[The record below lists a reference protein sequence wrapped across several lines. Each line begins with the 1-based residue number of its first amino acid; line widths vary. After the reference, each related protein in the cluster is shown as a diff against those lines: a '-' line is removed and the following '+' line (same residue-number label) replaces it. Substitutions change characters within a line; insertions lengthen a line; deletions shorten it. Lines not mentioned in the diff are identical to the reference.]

1 MKVRAAI
8 LVLALLPVGAATTA
22 LGATKPKPKPLPKVC
37 NLIVDDAGDEKYNG
51 AVPGDGND
59 DIVSGDL
66 SSNGKVITGVLRLAA
81 LAQPDPMSPL
91 GEGYFLEFSA
101 KGADNTLFLS
111 ARTYPT
117 GTKYVFG
124 YSAAD
129 PTSGINTSYTIGT
142 ATGSVDTAKKEVHI
156 TAPNAGFAPAGTKLT
171 LGTKLLGPAATSYR
185 IVGQAVVPS
194 QSVGGQRVPIGGLL
208 LPFDTASSSK
218 SYVVGQ
224 ASCVTPGK

>member
-22 LGATKPKPKPLPKVC
+22 VAATKPKPKPLPKVC
-37 NLIVDDAGDEKYNG
+37 NLIQDDKGDAKYNG

-59 DIVSGDL
+59 DILSGDI
-66 SSNGKVITGVLRLAA
+66 SSNGKVITGVLRMSA

-91 GEGYFLEFSA
+91 GQAYFVDFNA
-101 KGADNTLFLS
+101 KGAENTLFLS

-124 YSAAD
+124 YSAVD
-129 PTSGINTSYTIGT
+129 PTSKLNTSYTIGA
-142 ATGSVDTAKKEVHI
+142 ATGSIDTAKKEVHI
-156 TAPNAGFAPAGTKLT
+156 TAPNAGFAPAGSKLV
-171 LGTKLLGPAATSYR
+171 LGTKLLGPTATTWR
-185 IVGQAVVPS
+185 IVGQSVVPS
-194 QSVGGQRVPIGGLL
+194 QNVAGQRAPLGGLL

-218 SYVVGQ
+218 SYVIGQ
-224 ASCVTPGK
+224 ASCVKAGS